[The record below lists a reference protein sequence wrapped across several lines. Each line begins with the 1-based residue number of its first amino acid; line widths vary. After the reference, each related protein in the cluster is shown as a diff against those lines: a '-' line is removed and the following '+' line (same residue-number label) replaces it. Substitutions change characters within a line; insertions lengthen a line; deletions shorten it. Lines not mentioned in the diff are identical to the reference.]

1 MIVVIWGVAGSGKTT
16 IARALGQHLG
26 WAWFDADDYHPEANV
41 AKMAAGVAL
50 SDAARQPWLQ
60 RLRALIDDYADQTHA
75 VLACSALQMAYRQTL
90 GFGQAH
96 VRSVLL
102 NGSPALIAQRLQ
114 QRQAH
119 FMPASLLS
127 SQFDLLQPQHDG
139 LTLDVGQNPD
149 DLVEQIS
156 DWLTD

>member
-1 MIVVIWGVAGSGKTT
+1 MIVVIWGVTGSGKTT

-26 WAWFDADDYHPEANV
+26 WAWFDADDYHPKANL

-50 SDAARQPWLQ
+50 NDADRQPWLQ
-60 RLRALIDDYADQTHA
+60 RLSTLIDDYAGQKNA
-75 VLACSALQMAYRQTL
+75 LLACSALQMSYRKTL
-90 GFGQAH
+90 GFGQDH

-102 NGSPALIAQRLQ
+102 NGNPALIAQRLQ
-114 QRQAH
+114 QRQHH
-119 FMPASLLS
+119 FMPASLLD

-139 LTLDVGQNPD
+139 LTLDIGQKPD
-149 DLVEQIS
+149 DLVAQIS